1 MKPQII
7 NPEGKK
13 RSPVSIKE
21 IELVI
26 RNLPT
31 KQTSITYGSLVNS
44 KKIFKGEIISYL
56 NLEKRGGISSQLNL

>member
-7 NPEGKK
+7 NSEGKK

-56 NLEKRGGISSQLNL
+56 YLEKRGGISSQLNL